1 MSIPTFLG
9 KNDGNPRFRSGDT
22 DKIGLFCRDASG
34 AVAWLRDAGARGDIA
49 DVTGRLNG
57 EKVELDFP
65 GRKTG
70 GDLGGTVSGAEP
82 LPADSPV
89 PAGESKLRLLKV
101 SALRDCVR
109 SGEILPGDL
118 LMVFGPEGEVVR
130 SSKAP
135 SSGLGATLFS
145 LRWRRA
151 AGVKVLR
158 EPWLPYHYTKRECF
172 IPMRDG
178 VRLYTAIYEPHGP
191 CQAAGTPPEGR
202 ATRGSEAGGPSVSD
216 GGVSPQD
223 ELPKGELP
231 AAAPIMLMRSPYPVG
246 TYGYGGVGDLGDRI
260 RCFTARGYIIVEQ
273 NVRGTYMSEGVF
285 EDVRP
290 VAAGKL
296 SAKDGLSPSKLPA
309 GAELLTAA
317 GESAEPSATD
327 EVTDAYDTIEWLLA
341 NTRNN
346 GNVGVYG
353 VSYPGFYATLAA
365 LCGHP
370 ALKAVSPQAP
380 VTDWWM
386 GDDAHRRGAFMLCDM
401 FGFGG
406 SFFRPKGNPTP
417 DSREPLVPVPDDAD
431 LYGFFL
437 GKPVSEVLQPLSE
450 LKGFK
455 DIVGHPNYDAF
466 WQERNPLRHL
476 RGIKPA
482 VMVVGGLYDAEDA
495 WGAEHTWKAI
505 KEQSPE
511 TECYGVF
518 GPWTHGGWRKDPDF
532 LERIETPFFEYY
544 LEGKGEKPAWREL
557 FIPTGGEC
565 PASQGENLAPGK
577 EFPITPGSYISD
589 PANPVPY
596 MDIRSAHRDKSFMWA
611 DQRFASARPDV
622 LTQVL
627 AGPLDKELLAMGPVK
642 VRLRFS
648 AQPAAPAVP
657 VMPDSDRTS
666 RLDADLIVKLI
677 DQAPDGTQSLVRAEL
692 FPARCRNSFEIPE
705 PLIPGEPTELSFE
718 TAGIC
723 HRFAEGH
730 SIVLQIQSSLF
741 PLAAMNPQTFL
752 DNPYTAAAN
761 DYRPLKVEILPGS
774 AVSVTFKK

>member
-70 GDLGGTVSGAEP
+70 DG
-82 LPADSPV
+82 PV

-101 SALRDCVR
+101 SELRGCVR
-109 SGEILPGDL
+109 SGGILPGDL
-118 LMVFGPEGEVVR
+118 LMVFGPSGEVLHMKLLR
-130 SSKAP
+130 PFS
-135 SSGLGATLFS
+135 TLRIAFFC

-158 EPWLPYHYTKRECF
+158 EPWLPYRYTKRECF

-178 VRLYTAIYEPHGP
+178 VRLYTAIYEPYGP
-191 CQAAGTPPEGR
+191 ASVIPGSDRESSAAAGNSPFGSSSFGLTPPPLR
-202 ATRGSEAGGPSVSD
+202 GGPPASVPRVARPSE
-216 GGVSPQD
+216 GV
-223 ELPKGELP
+223 P
-231 AAAPIMLMRSPYPVG
+231 AAAPIILMRSPYPVG

-518 GPWTHGGWRKDPDF
+518 GPWTHGGWCKDPDF

-557 FIPTGGEC
+557 FIPTGGERT
-565 PASQGENLAPGK
+565 AFQGENLAPGK

-627 AGPLDKELLAMGPVK
+627 AGPLDKELRATGPVK

-657 VMPDSDRTS
+657 VIPDSDQAS

-705 PLIPGEPTELSFE
+705 PLIPGEPAELSFE

-752 DNPYTAAAN
+752 ANPYTASAN
-761 DYRPLKVEILPGS
+761 DYRPLKVEILQGS